1 MERKGLLFEII
12 VKGIYFVFS
21 IIAAVFVVKN
31 IISFFS
37 LYQANTVNES
47 ELYAIVGNT
56 HIGKIF
62 SDIGGFMAIDGNI
75 IKKALISFV
84 NNIEGVA
91 IVFLIMTLFLTLIY
105 FVFIKW
111 NLISSYLKLSFVSI
125 GLYLLK
131 YVFFGLC
138 ILMFFKDSYPSLV
151 IALNIGTSLYLI
163 VCVAQ
168 LFIFSLWI
176 IKFIFNILAD
186 LKSYIKYWKY
196 FI

>member
-12 VKGIYFVFS
+12 IKGIYFIFS

-31 IISFFS
+31 IISFFT
-37 LYQANTVNES
+37 LYQANIVEES

-62 SDIGGFMAIDGNI
+62 SDIGGFMTIDGNI
-75 IKKALISFV
+75 VKKTLISFV

-91 IVFLIMTLFLTLIY
+91 IAFLIMTLILTLLY

-111 NLISSYLKLSFVSI
+111 NLIASYLKLSFITI

-131 YVFFGLC
+131 YVLFGLC
-138 ILMFFKDSYPSLV
+138 ILLFFKDSYPSLV
-151 IALNIGTSLYLI
+151 IALNVGTSLYLI
-163 VCVAQ
+163 DCLTQ
-168 LFIFSLWI
+168 LFVFSLWI
-176 IKFIFNILAD
+176 IKFIFNILID
-186 LKSYIKYWKY
+186 LKSYINY
-196 FI
+196 

>member
-12 VKGIYFVFS
+12 IKGIYFIFS
-21 IIAAVFVVKN
+21 IIASVFVVKN
-31 IISFFS
+31 IISFFT
-37 LYQANTVNES
+37 LYQANIVEES

-84 NNIEGVA
+84 NNIEGIA
-91 IVFLIMTLFLTLIY
+91 IVFLVMTLILTLIY

-111 NLISSYLKLSFVSI
+111 NLISSYLKLSFIVI

-131 YVFFGLC
+131 YVLFGLC
-138 ILMFFKDSYPSLV
+138 ILLFFKDSYPSLV
-151 IALNIGTSLYLI
+151 IALNVGTSFYLI
-163 VCVAQ
+163 ICLAQ
-168 LFIFSLWI
+168 LFVFSLWI

-186 LKSYIKYWKY
+186 LKSYIKY
-196 FI
+196 

>member
-138 ILMFFKDSYPSLV
+138 ILIFFKDSYPSLV

-163 VCVAQ
+163 VCMAQ

-186 LKSYIKYWKY
+186 LKSYIKY
-196 FI
+196 

>member
-12 VKGIYFVFS
+12 IKGIYFIFS

-31 IISFFS
+31 IISFFT
-37 LYQANTVNES
+37 LYQANIVEES

-62 SDIGGFMAIDGNI
+62 SDIGGFMTIDGNI
-75 IKKALISFV
+75 VKKTLISFV

-91 IVFLIMTLFLTLIY
+91 IAFLIMTLILTLLY

-111 NLISSYLKLSFVSI
+111 NLIASYLKLSFITI

-131 YVFFGLC
+131 YVLFGLC
-138 ILMFFKDSYPSLV
+138 ILLFFKDSYPSLV
-151 IALNIGTSLYLI
+151 IALNVGTSLYLI
-163 VCVAQ
+163 DCLTQ
-168 LFIFSLWI
+168 LFVFSLWI
-176 IKFIFNILAD
+176 IKFIFNILVD
-186 LKSYIKYWKY
+186 LKSYINY
-196 FI
+196 

>member
-186 LKSYIKYWKY
+186 LKSYIKY
-196 FI
+196 